1 MKYFGH
7 TYTKTLFIIFLKFK
21 FHLETCILSGN
32 YMIADKCECS
42 DNTLYLQLLKQFS
55 PKMLTDK

>member
-7 TYTKTLFIIFLKFK
+7 TYTKVLFIIFLKFK

-32 YMIADKCECS
+32 YMIADICERS
-42 DNTLYLQLLKQFS
+42 DNTLYLQLLEQFA
-55 PKMLTDK
+55 PKVLTDQ

>member
-32 YMIADKCECS
+32 YMIADICECS
-42 DNTLYLQLLKQFS
+42 DNTLYYSYLSNFPQKC
-55 PKMLTDK
+55 